1 MSYQIRVSKNCIQ
14 VRRFVI
20 LALAQLVHFHPKN
33 RGIIFANDVIKTV
46 LPMMSIDDDDL
57 VVGILS
63 LLTSISSDDQAH
75 QEAVECD
82 LFSKIRDMLPRTRS
96 ADIHRRSLQVL
107 LFGTSVVLFFIFLD
121 YYIVRS
127 MRENTR

>member
-1 MSYQIRVSKNCIQ
+1 
-14 VRRFVI
+14 
-20 LALAQLVHFHPKN
+20 
-33 RGIIFANDVIKTV
+33 
-46 LPMMSIDDDDL
+46 MSIDDDDL

-107 LFGTSVVLFFIFLD
+107 VFVIIRRFFLYFRLLHCTLD
-121 YYIVRS
+121 ARKHAI
-127 MRENTR
+127 TF